1 MSQILIIIIYLNIKK
16 TISADSAV
24 ASILFILLN
33 PYLIISSRNISA
45 VYNYEFYAA
54 IFIFLLVRRNSSK
67 NLSFLYGFISSI
79 SFAIYFP
86 FLIYTTVVNIVLLI
100 KDKYK
105 NIKYLSLGY
114 VSGILGNIVL
124 FLPVINDIKLEN
136 ISSSTSWGVSSFW
149 RISIQFLSGNS
160 LKNKINN
167 DIDLNILNNEF
178 PLYST
183 FHEINLIVILLLLVL
198 SLIKLVKNIQI
209 NSVDDFDLIF
219 ISIVIFAGIIFTV
232 INRPLYPH
240 YYFLFG
246 IFSYIFLFKNIK
258 NLKIL
263 FLVCL
268 VYSFSSIFVVL
279 NFHNFIALNDGA
291 SNSDYGKT
299 YESCGKFVKDARE
312 CRGQ

>member
-1 MSQILIIIIYLNIKK
+1 VVSVSTYLKLYNIEKVEFKYDQQFAYNVIKNCDIGSFNFNILKSLFINSSSGIPQGPLHFIVECFSGVVGFEDYISFLQVKIVLSQILIIIIYLNIKK

-136 ISSSTSWGVSSFW
+136 
-149 RISIQFLSGNS
+149 
-160 LKNKINN
+160 
-167 DIDLNILNNEF
+167 
-178 PLYST
+178 
-183 FHEINLIVILLLLVL
+183 
-198 SLIKLVKNIQI
+198 
-209 NSVDDFDLIF
+209 
-219 ISIVIFAGIIFTV
+219 
-232 INRPLYPH
+232 
-240 YYFLFG
+240 
-246 IFSYIFLFKNIK
+246 
-258 NLKIL
+258 
-263 FLVCL
+263 
-268 VYSFSSIFVVL
+268 
-279 NFHNFIALNDGA
+279 
-291 SNSDYGKT
+291 
-299 YESCGKFVKDARE
+299 
-312 CRGQ
+312 

>member
-1 MSQILIIIIYLNIKK
+1 ML
-16 TISADSAV
+16 
-24 ASILFILLN
+24 
-33 PYLIISSRNISA
+33 
-45 VYNYEFYAA
+45 
-54 IFIFLLVRRNSSK
+54 RRNRSK

-86 FLIYTTVVNIVLLI
+86 FLIYTTVVNVVLLI
-100 KDKYK
+100 NDNYK
-105 NIKYLSLGY
+105 NIKSLSLGY
-114 VSGILGNIVL
+114 ITGILGNIFL
-124 FLPVINDIKLEN
+124 FLPVINEIKLEN
-136 ISSSTSWGVSSFW
+136 ISSTTSWGVSSFW
-149 RISIQFLSGNS
+149 RIFIQFLSGNS

-167 DIDLNILNNEF
+167 DLDLNFLNNEF
-178 PLYST
+178 AFYNT

-198 SLIKLVKNIQI
+198 SLMRLVKNIQVK
-209 NSVDDFDLIF
+209 NLDDFDLIF
-219 ISIVIFAGIIFTV
+219 ISMFILAGIIFTI

-246 IFSYIFLFKNIK
+246 IFSYIFLFKYIK

-279 NFHNFIALNDGA
+279 NFHNFITLNDGA

-299 YESCGKFVKDARE
+299 YESCGNIVKDARE

>member
-1 MSQILIIIIYLNIKK
+1 MLQ
-16 TISADSAV
+16 
-24 ASILFILLN
+24 
-33 PYLIISSRNISA
+33 
-45 VYNYEFYAA
+45 
-54 IFIFLLVRRNSSK
+54 RNSSK

-167 DIDLNILNNEF
+167 DIDLSILNNEF

-246 IFSYIFLFKNIK
+246 IFSYLFLFKDIK

-268 VYSFSSIFVVL
+268 VYSFSSIFIVL
-279 NFHNFIALNDGA
+279 NFHNFISLNNGA
-291 SNSDYGKT
+291 GNSDYGKT
-299 YESCGKFVKDARE
+299 YESCGKIVEDARE

>member
-1 MSQILIIIIYLNIKK
+1 M
-16 TISADSAV
+16 
-24 ASILFILLN
+24 
-33 PYLIISSRNISA
+33 
-45 VYNYEFYAA
+45 
-54 IFIFLLVRRNSSK
+54 
-67 NLSFLYGFISSI
+67 

-86 FLIYTTVVNIVLLI
+86 FLIYTTVVNIALLV

-105 NIKYLSLGY
+105 NIKSISLGY
-114 VSGILGNIVL
+114 ISGIVGNIFL
-124 FLPVINDIKLEN
+124 FLPVIYEIKLEN
-136 ISSSTSWGVSSFW
+136 ISSSKSWGVSSFW
-149 RISIQFLSGNS
+149 RIYIQFLSGNS

-178 PLYST
+178 ALYNT

-198 SLIKLVKNIQI
+198 SLIKLVKNIQV
-209 NSVDDFDLIF
+209 NSLDDFDLIF
-219 ISIVIFAGIIFTV
+219 ISIISLAGIIFTV

-246 IFSYIFLFKNIK
+246 IFSYLFLFKDIK

-268 VYSFSSIFVVL
+268 VYSFSSIFIVL
-279 NFHNFIALNDGA
+279 NFHNFISLNNGA
-291 SNSDYGKT
+291 GNSDYGKT
-299 YESCGKFVKDARE
+299 YESCGKIVEDARE